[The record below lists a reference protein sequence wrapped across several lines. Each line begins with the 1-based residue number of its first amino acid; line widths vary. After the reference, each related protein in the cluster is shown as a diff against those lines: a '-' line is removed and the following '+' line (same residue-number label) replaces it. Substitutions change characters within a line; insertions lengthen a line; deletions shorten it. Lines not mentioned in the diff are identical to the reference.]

1 MLTPSW
7 VQVSLF
13 KIARLL
19 LVINVLFSAPAHP
32 KMTEPAV
39 DAQTLERAIIKEALW
54 VLGLGK
60 YPRLSRLVAPL
71 FRPPVRRFARFA
83 AAFENDVATVGFREA
98 AGNGIDDFINEVDI
112 IGERRLPKDG
122 PLLLAANHP
131 GTIDFLLT
139 ASLLPRDDLKIV
151 ASNVSIVRLLPAT
164 VDHFI
169 FIASDSVVGDSYSR
183 MGALRES
190 LRHLRQGGALLTFPS
205 GRLDP
210 DPAVRPLEA
219 RDELAN
225 WSPSI
230 ALMLRKVPQCQ
241 VAATM
246 VSGVLS
252 EGWFR
257 SPVTWYRKEPHYK
270 QKVAELFQV
279 MGQLFFPN
287 RSKLSPRVA
296 FGRPRCWA
304 ELSPDGDSAE
314 VTAAIIEQAGAL
326 LPE

>member
-1 MLTPSW
+1 MIEPSTDAEI
-7 VQVSLF
+7 VQ
-13 KIARLL
+13 
-19 LVINVLFSAPAHP
+19 
-32 KMTEPAV
+32 
-39 DAQTLERAIIKEALW
+39 RAIIKEAFW
-54 VLGLGK
+54 VLGLGNH
-60 YPRLSRLVAPL
+60 PRLSRLVEPL

-83 AAFENDVATVGFREA
+83 AAFENDVARVGFRDA
-98 AGNGIDDFINEVDI
+98 ARKITGEFVGEVDI
-112 IGERRLPKDG
+112 SSETTLPAEG

-131 GTIDFLLT
+131 GTVDFLLT

-164 VDHFI
+164 ADHFI

-190 LRHLRQGGALLTFPS
+190 LRHLKQGGALLTFPS

-219 RDELAN
+219 RNELAN

-230 ALMLRKVPQCQ
+230 ALMLRKVPQCK
-241 VAATM
+241 VAATV

-279 MGQLFFPN
+279 MAQLFFPD
-287 RSKLSPRVA
+287 RIRLAPRVA
-296 FGRPRCWA
+296 FGRPRSWA
-304 ELSPDGDSAE
+304 ELSPDRDAE
-314 VTAAIIEQAGAL
+314 EVMAVIIEQAESL
-326 LPE
+326 LPDSL

>member
-1 MLTPSW
+1 
-7 VQVSLF
+7 
-13 KIARLL
+13 
-19 LVINVLFSAPAHP
+19 
-32 KMTEPAV
+32 MTEPAV

-54 VLGLGK
+54 VLGLGN

-98 AGNGIDDFINEVDI
+98 AGNSIVDFTDEVDI
-112 IGERRLPKDG
+112 SRETTLPKDG

-190 LRHLRQGGALLTFPS
+190 LRHLKQGGALLTFPS

-210 DPAVRPLEA
+210 DPAIRPLEA
-219 RDELAN
+219 RNELAN

-230 ALMLRKVPQCQ
+230 ALMLRKVPDCR

-279 MGQLFFPN
+279 MAQLFF
-287 RSKLSPRVA
+287 SKRTRLTPRVA
-296 FGRPRCWA
+296 FGRPQRWA
-304 ELSPDGDSAE
+304 ELSPAGEAGE
-314 VTAAIIEQAGAL
+314 VTAAIINQAESL

>member
-1 MLTPSW
+1 M
-7 VQVSLF
+7 
-13 KIARLL
+13 I
-19 LVINVLFSAPAHP
+19 
-32 KMTEPAV
+32 EPAV
-39 DAQTLERAIIKEALW
+39 DAQTLQRAIIKEALW
-54 VLGLGK
+54 VLGLGNH
-60 YPRLSRLVAPL
+60 PRLSRLVEPL
-71 FRPPVRRFARFA
+71 FRPPVRRFSRIA
-83 AAFENDVATVGFREA
+83 AAFENDVAAVGFREA
-98 AGNGIDDFINEVDI
+98 AANIVSDFVGEVDI
-112 IGERRLPKDG
+112 SSETALPQDG

-131 GTIDFLLT
+131 GTVDFLLT
-139 ASLLPRDDLKIV
+139 ASALPRDDLKIV

-164 VDHFI
+164 AEHFI

-190 LRHLRQGGALLTFPS
+190 LRHLKQGGALLTFPS

-219 RDELAN
+219 RVELTN

-230 ALMLRKVPQCQ
+230 ALMLRKVPQCKA
-241 VAATM
+241 AATM

-279 MGQLFFPN
+279 MAQLFFPN
-287 RSKLSPRVA
+287 RSSLAPRIA
-296 FGRPRCWA
+296 FGRPRSWA
-304 ELSPDGDSAE
+304 ELSTERDTQ
-314 VTAAIIEQAGAL
+314 VVMAAIIEQAGSL
-326 LPE
+326 LPV